1 MAKEN
6 GLGASIA
13 IDDSTGTARTV
24 SNDVRD
30 VTISTPKATLDTTGL
45 DKSAMER
52 ISTPKA
58 TLDTT
63 GLDKSAM
70 ERIQLLTDAI
80 ADVNGIYHDTATTGL
95 YTVLKTISST
105 SVVRALTFT
114 VSANALAMEMLFND
128 MKLSRGGDG
137 SLLLS
142 TQGQLADGA
151 LPTWG

>member
-30 VTISTPKATLDTTGL
+30 VT
-45 DKSAMER
+45 

>member
-1 MAKEN
+1 VAKEN

-30 VTISTPKATLDTTGL
+30 VT
-45 DKSAMER
+45 

>member
-6 GLGASIA
+6 GLGASLA
-13 IDDSTGTARTV
+13 IDDSAGTARTV

-30 VTISTPKATLDTTGL
+30 VAISTPKA
-45 DKSAMER
+45 A
-52 ISTPKA
+52 
-58 TLDTT
+58 LDTT

-70 ERIQLLTDAI
+70 ERIQLLTDASV
-80 ADVNGIYHDTATTGL
+80 DVNGIYNDTATTGL

-105 SVVRALTFT
+105 SVLRAMTFT
-114 VSANALAMEMLFND
+114 VSSNALAMEMFFND

-137 SLLLS
+137 ALLLS
-142 TQGQLADGA
+142 THGELGDGA